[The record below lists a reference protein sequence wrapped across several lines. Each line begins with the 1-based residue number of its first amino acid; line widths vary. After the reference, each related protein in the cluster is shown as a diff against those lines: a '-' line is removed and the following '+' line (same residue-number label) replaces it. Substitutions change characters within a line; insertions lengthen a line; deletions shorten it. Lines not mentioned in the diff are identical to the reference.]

1 MVKKGDT
8 LTLDI
13 DSLAYG
19 GRGVARKEDYV
30 IFVDKGLPGQTVN
43 VFLYKKK
50 KGYGEARI
58 LDIVKESKYVAD
70 PPCEHFSFCGGCSLQ
85 HLNYTEQLNQ
95 KKNQVEDIF
104 SRQAGIKNFH
114 ISNLISADSIYNY
127 RNKME
132 FTFSSRRWK
141 LPKERAGLPTDFAL
155 GLHVPRRWD
164 KILDVSSCHIQHP
177 LGNEILQFIKHEAK
191 KLNLKPYDQKLH
203 NGFLRHL
210 VLRFGVNTKQVMV
223 NFVTS
228 YENLELLNPLANRLA
243 ESFPDVTSI
252 INNVN
257 RRKGDSAY
265 GEWEKILHGPPFIEE
280 KIGDLTFEISSNS
293 FFQTNTHQAEKLY
306 SEILEQANLTGKET
320 VFDMYCGTGT
330 IALYLAKFS
339 KEVFGFETVSSSVE
353 DALRNS
359 VRNGLGNTKF
369 FKTNL
374 EKTVPYDSLPVP
386 DVIVVDPP
394 RAGLI
399 GNAIRSIISFGA
411 KKIIYVSCNPTT
423 QARDTIVFE
432 QNGYK
437 LRYMSLVDMF
447 PHTPHIE
454 TIGIFEPSD

>member
-1 MVKKGDT
+1 M
-8 LTLDI
+8 
-13 DSLAYG
+13 
-19 GRGVARKEDYV
+19 
-30 IFVDKGLPGQTVN
+30 
-43 VFLYKKK
+43 
-50 KGYGEARI
+50 
-58 LDIVKESKYVAD
+58 
-70 PPCEHFSFCGGCSLQ
+70 
-85 HLNYTEQLNQ
+85 
-95 KKNQVEDIF
+95 
-104 SRQAGIKNFH
+104 
-114 ISNLISADSIYNY
+114 
-127 RNKME
+127 
-132 FTFSSRRWK
+132 
-141 LPKERAGLPTDFAL
+141 
-155 GLHVPRRWD
+155 
-164 KILDVSSCHIQHP
+164 
-177 LGNEILQFIKHEAK
+177 
-191 KLNLKPYDQKLH
+191 
-203 NGFLRHL
+203 
-210 VLRFGVNTKQVMV
+210 
-223 NFVTS
+223 
-228 YENLELLNPLANRLA
+228 
-243 ESFPDVTSI
+243 
-252 INNVN
+252 
-257 RRKGDSAY
+257 
-265 GEWEKILHGPPFIEE
+265 
-280 KIGDLTFEISSNS
+280 
-293 FFQTNTHQAEKLY
+293 Y